1 MDQIKEV
8 KAPWLKL
15 YGEVPA
21 TLEYPALTMYQMI
34 ERMCE
39 AYPDRI
45 AYEFVGR
52 KTKYKKF
59 LQEIA
64 RTAKALYALGV
75 RSGDRVTICMP
86 NSPQALAMFY
96 ALNKLGAVAN
106 MTHPLSAPGEIEFY
120 LKDSESRMVLTLDQF
135 AGKVL
140 EAASKVPYPVTVLV
154 TKVQDALSL
163 PVKIGYQLT
172 QKKYVIPEKPVA
184 EKDRIVLWSKF
195 IRGASSVTED
205 VEDHAR
211 LDTDAGAILYSGG
224 TTGTTKGILL
234 SNRNFNAL
242 GLQTAAASGYPT
254 LAGMKML
261 AVMPIFHGFGLGVCI
276 HTALISGM
284 DCILVPKFSV
294 DSYTDLLKRKK
305 PNLIAGVPTLFEAL
319 LRNKNLDGVDLSY
332 LRGVF
337 SGGDTLSIELKKKV
351 DEFLKAHNAPVQIRE
366 GYGTTECV
374 TASCL
379 TPKDIYKEGSIGIPF
394 PDTFYK
400 IVKVGT
406 TEEVPYGEEGEIC
419 VSGPTVMMGYNNNP
433 TETENTL
440 RTHDDGRVWLH
451 TGDLGTMDEEGFV
464 YFRQRIKRMIITA
477 GYNVYP
483 SQVENIID
491 AHPSVLISCVIGVR
505 DPYKMEKIKAFV
517 VLRPGVEKTPAV
529 KKEILDYCRK
539 HIAKYAMPYALEF
552 RDELPKTLV
561 GKVAYRKL
569 EEEEANKPVKA
580 EKKDTED

>member
-1 MDQIKEV
+1 MDNIREV
-8 KAPWLKL
+8 KAPWLAQ
-15 YGEVPA
+15 YGDIPA
-21 TLEYPALTMYQMI
+21 TLEYPALTMVQMV

-39 AYPDRI
+39 QYPDNV

-52 KTKYKKF
+52 KVKYRT
-59 LQEIA
+59 LRQEILQ
-64 RTAKALYALGV
+64 TAKALYALGV

-86 NSPQALAMFY
+86 NTPQALAMFY
-96 ALNKLGAVAN
+96 AINKLGAVAN

-120 LKDSESRMVLTLDQF
+120 LKDSDSHTILTLDQF
-135 AGKVL
+135 APKVL
-140 EAASKVPYPVTVLV
+140 EAAAKVPYPVTVIV

-163 PVKIGYQLT
+163 PVKIGYRLT
-172 QKKYVIPEKPVA
+172 QKKYEIPEKPVA
-184 EKDRIVLWSKF
+184 EKDKIVLWSQFLRDSKN
-195 IRGASSVTED
+195 VTED
-205 VEDHAR
+205 VEDHTKTAA
-211 LDTDAGAILYSGG
+211 DAGAILYSGG

-234 SNRNFNAL
+234 SNLNFNAL
-242 GLQTAAASGYPT
+242 GLQTAAASGYKS

-284 DCILVPKFSV
+284 DCILVPKFNV
-294 DSYTDLLKRKK
+294 DSYTELLKEKK
-305 PNLIAGVPTLFEAL
+305 PNFIAGVPTLYEAL
-319 LRNKNLDGVDLSY
+319 LRNKNLEGVDLSY

-337 SGGDTLSIELKKKV
+337 SGGDSLSIELKKKV
-351 DEFLKAHNAPVQIRE
+351 DAFLKAHNAPVQIRE

-379 TPKDIYKEGSIGIPF
+379 TPKDTYKEGSIGVPF

-400 IVKVGT
+400 IVRVGT

-419 VSGPTVMMGYNNNP
+419 VSGPSVMLGYNNNP
-433 TETENTL
+433 AETANTL

-451 TGDLGTMDEEGFV
+451 TGDLGMMDEEGFV
-464 YFRQRIKRMIITA
+464 YFRQRIKRMIITS

-491 AHPSVLISCVIGVR
+491 AHPSVLMSCVIGVR

-517 VLRPGVEKTPAV
+517 VLRPGIEKTPAV
-529 KKEILDYCRK
+529 KKEILDYCRG
-539 HIAKYAMPYALEF
+539 HIAKYALPYAIEF

-569 EEEEANKPVKA
+569 EEEEANKPA
-580 EKKDTED
+580 RAAKKDE